1 MKQLCLYHAD
11 SDGFGAA
18 YSVWKRYGR
27 ENTDYFSTNY
37 GEAVID
43 ASKYNSIIMVDFSY
57 KRDVLV
63 EMYELLEGNLL
74 VLDHHKSAE
83 DDLKGLPYCVF
94 DVRKS
99 GASLSFAYFNNY
111 NPHIRIPRLLEFVED
126 FDLWKF
132 NYGDDTRKIACAL
145 QSYQSVQTFEMWDDW
160 IKSWKDTQH
169 KLITEGGAILRYQN
183 QIIDKLKS
191 SAHLQTWIIDGK
203 IVEIPIVNTRE
214 VISTAGNILC
224 QGKPFSATYY
234 DVHGKRRW
242 SLRSDDNGWDVS
254 EIAKLKGGGG
264 HLHAAGF
271 ETFDDEGPIL
281 LFGESNE
288 NKYKEIL
295 EEIISQENKNL
306 KQQKALWGL

>member
-111 NPHIRIPRLLEFVED
+111 NPHIRILSKISIFGNSITAMTLERLRVR
-126 FDLWKF
+126 
-132 NYGDDTRKIACAL
+132 YR
-145 QSYQSVQTFEMWDDW
+145 V
-160 IKSWKDTQH
+160 IKASRH
-169 KLITEGGAILRYQN
+169 LRCGMIGLN
-183 QIIDKLKS
+183 L
-191 SAHLQTWIIDGK
+191 GK
-203 IVEIPIVNTRE
+203 ILNT
-214 VISTAGNILC
+214 
-224 QGKPFSATYY
+224 
-234 DVHGKRRW
+234 
-242 SLRSDDNGWDVS
+242 
-254 EIAKLKGGGG
+254 
-264 HLHAAGF
+264 
-271 ETFDDEGPIL
+271 
-281 LFGESNE
+281 
-288 NKYKEIL
+288 
-295 EEIISQENKNL
+295 NL
-306 KQQKALWGL
+306 